1 MLIIILIGSIH
12 QKGGFWGAQGRVW
25 GLRRMG
31 GGLLEGLGILG
42 GGLRVVIGMGVVG
55 EGEGEGEGVGRLLMG
70 VWIGVVLIIRSGG
83 SRRVW
88 KPLR

>member
-12 QKGGFWGAQGRVW
+12 QKGGFWGVQRGVW
-25 GLRRMG
+25 GLRGMG
-31 GGLLEGLGILG
+31 GGLWEGRGILG
-42 GGLRVVIGMGVVG
+42 GGLRVVIGMGVV
-55 EGEGEGEGVGRLLMG
+55 GEGEGEGVGRLLMG